1 MASDPIL
8 LRKSQI
14 IERCVQR
21 ITEEMGDANG
31 MESLSQTKQDSVL
44 LNLERAC
51 QASIDAAMRI
61 VRLKKLG
68 LPAESREAF
77 KLIHQKQLIDTQLY
91 HRMISM
97 VGFRNTAVHDYQ
109 GLNLKIIDG
118 IVRSH
123 LVDLLTF
130 ASLVITLH

>member
-21 ITEEMGDANG
+21 ITEEMGDASG
-31 MESLSQTKQDSVL
+31 IESLSQTKQDSVL

-77 KLIHQKQLIDTQLY
+77 KLLLQGHFIDEQLY
-91 HRMISM
+91 KRMISM

-123 LVDLLTF
+123 LTDLISF
-130 ASLVITLH
+130 ARAAILLA